1 MKSNNTIKNKGKIIN
16 MGSLLILGSSI
27 LWGTA
32 LLYSQYILDNG
43 IDSKDLVSLKM
54 LFGFVTMFI
63 YILYKDRSL
72 LKIDRRGLG
81 YAAVIGL
88 VCHALYNLFMFEAIE
103 RTTISTTVTLLY
115 TSPIFVA
122 IISRILFKEKIT
134 TKKMFALIFAVI
146 GSWLTVTSGSFKSL
160 SFNTVGVFYGLGAGL
175 FYGTMTIINKFIV
188 NDYKGTTLLT
198 YTLGFAFIFS
208 LAFSNPLAILHIE
221 FNPLVYIFVI
231 MLGVFSTAISYL
243 IYLKGLSL
251 GVESSKAAI
260 IATFE
265 VPVSIVG
272 SVLIFGQ
279 KLSLVEAIGVL
290 LVVTSIIIINEKKAR
305 DDVLEDEKQEDIE
318 NKEQLEMK
326 QNNI

>member
-1 MKSNNTIKNKGKIIN
+1 MKSGGKIQSRDQKIN
-16 MGSLLILGSSI
+16 IGSLLILGSSI

-54 LFGFVTMFI
+54 LFGFLTMFI
-63 YILYKDRSL
+63 YILFKDRNL

-81 YAAVIGL
+81 YAAIIGL
-88 VCHALYNLFMFEAIE
+88 ICHALYNLFMFKAVEETSIA
-103 RTTISTTVTLLY
+103 TTVTLLY
-115 TSPIFVA
+115 TSPIFVT
-122 IISRILFKEKIT
+122 IMSRIIFKEKIT
-134 TKKMFALIFAVI
+134 AKKALALIFAVI

-160 SFNTVGVFYGLGAGL
+160 NFNPIGVFYGLGAGL

-188 NDYKGTTLLT
+188 NDYDEVTLLT

-208 LAFSNPLAILHIE
+208 LVFSNPLAIFQVE
-221 FNPLVYIFVI
+221 YNPLLYLFVI

-243 IYLKGLSL
+243 IYLKGLSF
-251 GVESSKAAI
+251 GVESSKASI

-272 SVLIFGQ
+272 SFLIFGQ
-279 KLSLVEAIGVL
+279 KLSVIEMIGVL
-290 LVVTSIIIINEKKAR
+290 LVLTSIFIINERAIKKKA
-305 DDVLEDEKQEDIE
+305 LS
-318 NKEQLEMK
+318 
-326 QNNI
+326 

>member
-1 MKSNNTIKNKGKIIN
+1 MKSDGKIQSRDQKIN
-16 MGSLLILGSSI
+16 IGSLLILGSSI

-54 LFGFVTMFI
+54 LFGFLTMFI
-63 YILYKDRSL
+63 YILFKDRNL

-81 YAAVIGL
+81 YAAIIGL
-88 VCHALYNLFMFEAIE
+88 ICHALYNLFMFKAVEETSIA
-103 RTTISTTVTLLY
+103 TTVTLLY
-115 TSPIFVA
+115 TSPIFVT
-122 IISRILFKEKIT
+122 IMSRIIFKEKIT
-134 TKKMFALIFAVI
+134 AKKALALIFAVI

-160 SFNTVGVFYGLGAGL
+160 NFNPIGVFYGLGAGL

-188 NDYKGTTLLT
+188 NDYDEVTLLT

-208 LAFSNPLAILHIE
+208 LVFSNPLAIFQVE
-221 FNPLVYIFVI
+221 YNPLLYLFVI

-243 IYLKGLSL
+243 IYLKGLSF
-251 GVESSKAAI
+251 GVESSKASI

-272 SVLIFGQ
+272 SFLIFGQ
-279 KLSLVEAIGVL
+279 KLSIIEMIGVL
-290 LVVTSIIIINEKKAR
+290 LVLTSIFIINERAIKDKT
-305 DDVLEDEKQEDIE
+305 LK
-318 NKEQLEMK
+318 
-326 QNNI
+326 NI